1 MLSRTNFSQRF
12 FTVNNLRI
20 SIVGAAAV
28 ATTVA
33 FAGCAMNM
41 GAPSNSMMDAGHNS
55 SMMNSSNASEFS
67 TADVMFAQTM
77 TAHHQQAVE
86 MSDLALATSTNLD
99 VRALA
104 QKIRDA
110 QAPEITLM
118 KSWLDKAGS
127 TTMMGHS
134 MNDMGMGMA
143 GMMTDTE
150 MTALKNATGANFDTL
165 FLEGMI
171 AHHEGAIQMATM
183 VKNSTNPDVKKLAE
197 AIVSSQSA
205 EIAEMKMMLAK

>member
-1 MLSRTNFSQRF
+1 
-12 FTVNNLRI
+12 
-20 SIVGAAAV
+20 
-28 ATTVA
+28 
-33 FAGCAMNM
+33 
-41 GAPSNSMMDAGHNS
+41 
-55 SMMNSSNASEFS
+55 
-67 TADVMFAQTM
+67 
-77 TAHHQQAVE
+77 
-86 MSDLALATSTNLD
+86 
-99 VRALA
+99 
-104 QKIRDA
+104 
-110 QAPEITLM
+110 
-118 KSWLDKAGS
+118 
-127 TTMMGHS
+127 
-134 MNDMGMGMA
+134 MA